1 VRDDRLPGPVEML
14 DEWDDDGPERPLR
27 SRSWIAGLVALLVVG
42 VVGVSVAVSETHPSA
57 VEQVTP
63 TLSSS
68 AGQTPGDVGSTTPSP
83 ATTGTATASAGRVA
97 LQLPVLSSDDPAQP
111 LRISLLDPAP
121 VAPSAGL
128 IAYRVQVCVSA
139 DSAGVAS
146 DTVRVTAGNWRLSSF
161 PATANASPGV
171 PAVAPQF
178 PLEARLGKGQCVSGY
193 VTFAWN
199 VVEPADVLTY
209 NDKRF
214 GWYWRLT

>member
-1 VRDDRLPGPVEML
+1 MRDDRLSGPVEML
-14 DEWDDDGPERPLR
+14 DGWDDDGPEKPRGA
-27 SRSWIAGLVALLVVG
+27 RSWIAGTLALLAVG
-42 VVGVSVAVSETHPSA
+42 VVAVAVVVGQTHPSA

-63 TLSSS
+63 TLSSPAVETPEGRGS
-68 AGQTPGDVGSTTPSP
+68 ATPPA
-83 ATTGTATASAGRVA
+83 ATTGTATGSPGHVA

-111 LRISLLDPAP
+111 LRVSLLDPAP

-139 DSAGVAS
+139 DSAGLAS
-146 DTVRVTAGNWRLSSF
+146 DTVKVAAGNWRLASF
-161 PATANASPGV
+161 PGTANASPGV

-178 PLEARLGKGQCVSGY
+178 PFESRLARGQCVSGY

-199 VVEPADVLTY
+199 VVETADLLSY